1 MFRKV
6 LAHGLLAMAV
16 LAAPLAIGKEEVS
29 AAAASNTAI
38 KVKLDGKSVSLD
50 TQPRIVKNRTL
61 VPYNNIVHA
70 LGGKASWNAKSKTV
84 TAERDGVTVK
94 LSVGSSAAYING
106 EKLDMGVAPL
116 FVNGKTFVPLRLISE
131 AFGKWVSYNN
141 ASRTVEIT
149 SKLTVQ
155 TSTGPFTL
163 NKKPSRIVTL
173 SSSDTEIIY
182 ALGGKVVGRPTAMG
196 KVIPEA
202 AASAV
207 EVGSVHGILFEKL
220 ATLKPDLVIASPS
233 LQTQKAT
240 IERLGAQVMFNSHN
254 TFDDIQ
260 KSVRLYGK
268 VLGQESKA
276 EQIIKEMNSKVSKL
290 VKPKNKPKTL
300 IVYGAPGSFVI
311 ALPTSYPGNFLELAG
326 GSNVAASFPKMDT
339 MPQYAELSMERVVAA
354 NPDLILLITHGDADE
369 VKKSFKQQFESNSAW
384 KNLAAVKNDRFEVL
398 PSDLFAANPGIRAPQ
413 AIETINKLLK
423 AAN

>member
-6 LAHGLLAMAV
+6 LTHGLLAMAV
-16 LAAPLAIGKEEVS
+16 LAAPLAAGTGGGAS
-29 AAAASNTAI
+29 AAAAAKTI
-38 KVKLDGKSVSLD
+38 KVTLDGKTVALD
-50 TQPRIVKNRTL
+50 TQPRIVNNRTL
-61 VPYNNIVHA
+61 VPYSDIVHA
-70 LGGKASWNAKSKTV
+70 LGGKASWDAKSKTV
-84 TAERDGVTVK
+84 SAERDGVTVK

-106 EKLDMGVAPL
+106 EKTEMDAAPL
-116 FVNGKTFVPLRLISE
+116 FVGGKTFVPLRLISE
-131 AFGKWVSYNN
+131 AFGKWVSFNK
-141 ASRTVEIT
+141 ASGTIAIS

-155 TSTGPFTL
+155 TSTGVFTL

-173 SSSDTEIIY
+173 SSSDTEMIY

-196 KVIPEA
+196 KVTPPE

-207 EVGSVHGILFEKL
+207 EVGSAHGILFEKL

-233 LQTQKAT
+233 LKMQQAT

-260 KSVRLYGK
+260 KSVSLYGK
-268 VLGQESKA
+268 ILGQESKA
-276 EQIIKEMNSKVSKL
+276 EQLIKEMNNKVNQL
-290 VKPKNKPKTL
+290 VKPKTKPKTL
-300 IVYGAPGSFVI
+300 IVYGAPGSFVV

-326 GSNVAASFPKMDT
+326 GSNVAASFPKMDS
-339 MPQYAELSMERVVAA
+339 MPQYAELSMERIVAA

-369 VKKSFKQQFESNSAW
+369 VRTSFKQQFEANTAW
-384 KNLAAVKNDRFEVL
+384 KSMAAVKNDRFEVL
-398 PSDLFAANPGIRAPQ
+398 PSELFAANPGLRAPQ

-423 AAN
+423 AN